1 MQGRSMMGKTAA
13 SMMDLFPIS
22 TEEVAVRDE
31 MVGLSE
37 YNSENVRYKTL
48 FINFLSKFLDQVERM
63 I

>member
-1 MQGRSMMGKTAA
+1 MKGKKSMVGKPAA

-37 YNSENVRYKTL
+37 YNSEYVRYK
-48 FINFLSKFLDQVERM
+48 NFVR
-63 I
+63 